1 VRVRLSG
8 LINGRNQFH
17 SWGFPQASH
26 SGPSLCRTVE
36 TIGFECGLKP
46 LGANNIGNGSK
57 SCSHSARVA
66 VQVCSSERVA
76 VQVCSSERV
85 AVQVCSSERVA
96 VKVCS
101 SERVAIQ
108 VCSSER
114 VAVQACSSER
124 GTVQACFS
132 DRVAATG
139 SKSCLLRRHQR
150 QLSDF
155 RESLRRPIR
164 QEDWL
169 ALKVPKCEIFD
180 RSDFND
186 FYTIKSLWE
195 GDCGVKI

>member
-1 VRVRLSG
+1 MCSTTLDSLHTCVCAGSHRVRVCLGG

-66 VQVCSSERVA
+66 VQVCSP
-76 VQVCSSERV
+76 
-85 AVQVCSSERVA
+85 
-96 VKVCS
+96 
-101 SERVAIQ
+101 ERVAIQ
-108 VCSSER
+108 GCSSER
-114 VAVQACSSER
+114 VAVQACSSERVAVQVCSSDR

-139 SKSCLLRRHQR
+139 SKCCLLRRHQR
-150 QLSDF
+150 HTRVQRVLAAPNPP
-155 RESLRRPIR
+155 RGLASLK
-164 QEDWL
+164 L
-169 ALKVPKCEIFD
+169 GT
-180 RSDFND
+180 S
-186 FYTIKSLWE
+186 
-195 GDCGVKI
+195 